1 VVDIEFYPQR
11 FSNPA
16 LRKSLDRLAARLGSR
31 ATVLDLPAQRMDAL
45 RHTLRILLEAVAATP
60 DLLGN
65 APVREAFEK
74 SLVYALS
81 DLLDVDTQVASA
93 PDRSPP
99 RSWRLVQAARGLIE
113 QALHDCPLSVAE
125 LVSALDVSRRTLQY
139 AFQEALGINP
149 ASYLRVER
157 LNRVRRALGNAQ
169 SVTEAATRFGFWH
182 FGHFATEYRTLFGE
196 LPSET
201 FRRHK
206 GVVAPEQILASATPL
221 PLMGWG

>member
-1 VVDIEFYPQR
+1 
-11 FSNPA
+11 
-16 LRKSLDRLAARLGSR
+16 
-31 ATVLDLPAQRMDAL
+31 
-45 RHTLRILLEAVAATP
+45 
-60 DLLGN
+60 
-65 APVREAFEK
+65 
-74 SLVYALS
+74 
-81 DLLDVDTQVASA
+81 
-93 PDRSPP
+93 
-99 RSWRLVQAARGLIE
+99 
-113 QALHDCPLSVAE
+113 